1 VAKIFD
7 PLYYSFADKDAPHV
21 PVATTLEADEDY
33 SIEAAAYAQLK
44 NTGHTGALAP
54 EYYGSW
60 TFKLPIR
67 HTGANRERR
76 VRLLLIE
83 YIDGICMRDIC
94 YGQSAP
100 SFTEEHRLDILA
112 RILDGYARILHSG
125 VDQGDCV
132 PRNIMLVL
140 GPRVKGSPPQV
151 VQRIVLID
159 YNVSIILHLS
169 PEEQKYHQ
177 VTKLPRNPMD
187 IFWTA
192 SLDDFGQWVPEE
204 WRKNSL
210 KPQQRW
216 LMKRFGGVHASTYA
230 PVHRKLNV
238 GG

>member
-1 VAKIFD
+1 MHA
-7 PLYYSFADKDAPHV
+7 
-21 PVATTLEADEDY
+21 
-33 SIEAAAYAQLK
+33 
-44 NTGHTGALAP
+44 
-54 EYYGSW
+54 
-60 TFKLPIR
+60 R
-67 HTGANRERR
+67 
-76 VRLLLIE
+76 RLLRKI
-83 YIDGICMRDIC
+83 GP
-94 YGQSAP
+94 QFP
-100 SFTEEHRLDILA
+100 EEDRLDILA

-140 GPRVKGSPPQV
+140 GPRLTGSPPQV

-169 PEEQKYHQ
+169 PEEHKYHQ
-177 VTKLPRNPMD
+177 VTKLPLNPLD

-216 LMKRFGGVHASTYA
+216 LV
-230 PVHRKLNV
+230 
-238 GG
+238 